1 LPGTG
6 YLAIYLAKEA
16 LVAQFSVHDA
26 KTNLSRLI
34 AEALAGGE
42 VVIARGNVPVVRLVP
57 VSPRGRRCFGA
68 LKGKIAVDARFDEP
82 LPEDEL
88 GGWNLG

>member
-1 LPGTG
+1 M
-6 YLAIYLAKEA
+6 
-16 LVAQFSVHDA
+16 AQFSVHDA

-34 AEALAGGE
+34 SEALAGGE

-57 VSPRGRRCFGA
+57 VTPHGRRCFGV
-68 LKGKIAVDARFDEP
+68 LKGKITVDTGFDEP

-88 GGWNLG
+88 EGWTLA

>member
-1 LPGTG
+1 MT
-6 YLAIYLAKEA
+6 
-16 LVAQFSVHDA
+16 QFSVHDA

-34 AEALAGGE
+34 ADALAGGE

-57 VSPRGRRCFGA
+57 VAPRGRRQFGV
-68 LKGKIAVDARFDEP
+68 LKGRIAIDGGFDEP

-88 GGWNLG
+88 SGWDLT